1 MGKRVNTFDRLKK
14 FRGAKSPAATH
25 IETVLFDFDGTL
37 SNSLELGY
45 EIMKVVCEQHG
56 FTILPQNEYRQL
68 GTREVIKK
76 MGIPLWCLPK
86 LMREGRA
93 LMAQKIC
100 EATPVA
106 GIESALRNLHSR
118 GITLGIVT
126 SNSDENVA
134 RWLKHYGLSEYF
146 DIILGGG
153 RLLRKERCI
162 KKCLKN
168 LRVPKERVIYVGDE
182 SRDIAACHKLKIR
195 SVAATWGLDFREKL
209 AKAGPYTIIDH
220 PSELSGIVELEGSS
234 AA

>member
-1 MGKRVNTFDRLKK
+1 MNAFDRLKK
-14 FRGAKSPAATH
+14 FRTPRSTVGTH
-25 IETVLFDFDGTL
+25 IETVLFDFDGTI

-56 FTILPQNEYRQL
+56 FVILPQTEYREL

-93 LMAQKIC
+93 LIAQRIC
-100 EATPVA
+100 EATPVS
-106 GIESALRNLHSR
+106 GIESALQTLHEQ

-126 SNSDENVA
+126 SNSEENVA
-134 RWLKHYGLSEYF
+134 RWLQHYGLYDYF

-168 LRVPKERVIYVGDE
+168 LRVPKERVLYIGDE
-182 SRDIAACHKLKIR
+182 SRDIAACHKLRIR
-195 SVAATWGLDFREKL
+195 SIAVTWGLDFPEKL
-209 AKAGPYTIIDH
+209 AKAGPYSIIDH
-220 PSELSGIVELEGSS
+220 PSELGKVVELENSS